1 MALGC
6 AENDARD
13 PEGRGNIDDR
23 FRSRRTDGITK
34 QRCDIFRF
42 AFGFSEDLAGLGIF
56 LSNDR
61 RGLVGK
67 RVFC

>member
-1 MALGC
+1 MTLGRV
-6 AENDARD
+6 ENDARD
-13 PEGRGNIDDR
+13 PEGRRNIDDH
-23 FRSRRTDGITK
+23 FRRRWPDGITK
-34 QRCDIFRF
+34 QQCDIFGF
-42 AFGFSEDLAGLGIF
+42 AFGFSEDLADLGIF